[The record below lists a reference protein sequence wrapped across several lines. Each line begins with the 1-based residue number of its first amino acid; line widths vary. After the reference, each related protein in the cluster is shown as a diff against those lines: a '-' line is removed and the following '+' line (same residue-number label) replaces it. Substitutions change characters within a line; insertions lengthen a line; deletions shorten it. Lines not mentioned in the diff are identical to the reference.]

1 MKNAIDGLF
10 ASKLAV
16 LNVGPRVFGDA
27 IRTQGVKV
35 VQVDWKPVAQ
45 GDKEMTDLLDLLG
58 GI

>member
-27 IRTQGVKV
+27 VRAQGAKV